1 MDSKQSSDEAVLIP
15 KSRSKGKAVVDDASP
30 APAPAPAPAAAV
42 VSNKK
47 VTIARRVGWKKGIA
61 IFDFVLRLCAAAAA
75 FAASVAAA
83 QAEEI
88 LPFFTQFLQFH
99 AEYNDLPTLQFFVI
113 ANAAAGA
120 YLVLSL
126 PFSIICII
134 RPYKV
139 GPRLLL
145 LILDTIMA
153 TATIGAAGASS
164 AIMYLA
170 HNGSVDANW
179 LAICQQFTDF
189 CQQITGGV
197 VASFVAAVILIALV
211 AISAVALKKT
221 IH

>member
-1 MDSKQSSDEAVLIP
+1 MDSNQNTDEAVLVP
-15 KSRSKGKAVVDDASP
+15 KSRSKGKAVEDASP
-30 APAPAPAPAAAV
+30 APTPAV
-42 VSNKK
+42 VSTKK
-47 VTIARRVGWKKGIA
+47 VTVVVRRVGWKKGVA

-83 QAEEI
+83 QAEQI

-99 AEYNDLPTLQFFVI
+99 AQYNDLPTITFFVI

-126 PFSIICII
+126 PFSIICIV

-145 LILDTIMA
+145 LILDTVM
-153 TATIGAAGASS
+153 TTVTIGAAGAAS

-189 CQQITGGV
+189 CQQITGAV

-211 AISAVALKKT
+211 AISAVALKRT
-221 IH
+221 TSITTH